1 MQNKTNHNTEP
12 TNVQKVQIIP
22 LIFLSLAA
30 PALFTHNI
38 IRARHRVRPFKWN
51 QILADSAMT
60 WALKLSRTGKMKLS
74 NLSVN
79 YGENIYVYNGI
90 EEPAATAH
98 ATGISLLRKNIYTK
112 IFCTSILL
120 STDIRSGLRWSVL
133 QK

>member
-1 MQNKTNHNTEP
+1 
-12 TNVQKVQIIP
+12 
-22 LIFLSLAA
+22 
-30 PALFTHNI
+30 
-38 IRARHRVRPFKWN
+38 
-51 QILADSAMT
+51 
-60 WALKLSRTGKMKLS
+60 MKLS
-74 NLSVN
+74 NVSVN